1 MRALIVFFGL
11 LLYPILLLGQENG
24 TVSELL
30 REAQGKVYSQ
40 PEQTEKIAEYI
51 IKQAESDTVKAHA
64 LLLLSQ
70 SQYAQGNLNGAAKNI
85 LEAQE
90 LTGQN
95 EDVGLNLQISQ
106 FAIKLMRE
114 LGLHNV
120 AQHYLS
126 TLHSLQKKTDSD
138 SATQIAAI
146 VTQDSAAVRLQ
157 ADDYRKAE
165 SLLLL
170 SRKEFINL
178 KDTLALFENA
188 LLLSEVYKNTS
199 RLGKAAVVLQE
210 ELDKIASK
218 NGGGFQELQLL
229 CHLGE
234 ISFSEKEY
242 ETSIQL
248 YERTLKLAELFRN
261 NYYQSKCLEGLSL
274 NYLALEYAKKFYAFK
289 QQAGNFAALAQNDR
303 NQAVNT
309 VFNFI
314 SDSGNQKIQSY
325 RDSAYIKIYMLLG
338 FLGLL
343 LLAGLMANH
352 WYRTRARE
360 YNAIL
365 KFIQP
370 TPQAKEP
377 EPEPEKLHS
386 EKSSVVPEDIERNLL
401 KKLDA
406 FERGTKFTNQ
416 EMSIAYLASL
426 FDTNTKYLSEVIN
439 RQKGKNFNSYINE
452 LRINYIIEKLKT
464 EPVYFN
470 YKISYLAEESG
481 FSSHSS
487 FATVFKSVTGISPTK
502 FMDLLQ
508 KRKES
513 A

>member
-11 LLYPILLLGQENG
+11 ILYPILLLGQENG

-30 REAQGKVYSQ
+30 REAQGKVYFQ

-51 IKQAESDTVKAHA
+51 IKQAESDTVEAHA
-64 LLLLSQ
+64 LLLLSK

-95 EDVGLNLQISQ
+95 EDVGLNLQILQ

-146 VTQDSAAVRLQ
+146 VTQDSAVVRLQ
-157 ADDYRKAE
+157 VDDYRKAE

-170 SRKEFINL
+170 SRKKFINL

-210 ELDKIASK
+210 ELDKIAPK
-218 NGGGFQELQLL
+218 NGGSFQKLQLL

-261 NYYQSKCLEGLSL
+261 NYFQSKCLEGLSL
-274 NYLALEYAKKFYAFK
+274 NYLALEDAKKFYAFK

-325 RDSAYIKIYMLLG
+325 RDSAYIKIYVLLG
-338 FLGLL
+338 FLGF
-343 LLAGLMANH
+343 GEGD
-352 WYRTRARE
+352 RE
-360 YNAIL
+360 P
-365 KFIQP
+365 FDQ
-370 TPQAKEP
+370 
-377 EPEPEKLHS
+377 
-386 EKSSVVPEDIERNLL
+386 VVGHRDAAEREDCDVADLPLVE
-401 KKLDA
+401 D
-406 FERGTKFTNQ
+406 
-416 EMSIAYLASL
+416 
-426 FDTNTKYLSEVIN
+426 
-439 RQKGKNFNSYINE
+439 RQVG
-452 LRINYIIEKLKT
+452 
-464 EPVYFN
+464 
-470 YKISYLAEESG
+470 G
-481 FSSHSS
+481 
-487 FATVFKSVTGISPTK
+487 
-502 FMDLLQ
+502 
-508 KRKES
+508 
-513 A
+513 